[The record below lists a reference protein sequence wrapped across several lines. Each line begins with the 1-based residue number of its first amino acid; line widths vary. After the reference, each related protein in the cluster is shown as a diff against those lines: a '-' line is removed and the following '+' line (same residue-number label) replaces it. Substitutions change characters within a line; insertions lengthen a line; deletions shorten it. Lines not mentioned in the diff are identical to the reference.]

1 MNKRREIERL
11 ALEIVT
17 EAGKEGILQSELWK
31 RLDATSREGSRIAL
45 RLERR
50 KLVRRDREL
59 SANRWTYRLY
69 PVRQPLTI
77 DSIIDCPC
85 LTCETSNRCSEIDV
99 VTPNQCSRLAEW
111 VLAPK
116 PQGAAEPLSG
126 AQNV

>member
-1 MNKRREIERL
+1 MNRRRETERL

-59 SANRWTYRLY
+59 SSNRWTYRLY
-69 PVRQPLTI
+69 AVRQPLTI

-85 LTCETSNRCSEIDV
+85 LTCDTSHKCSEIDV
-99 VTPNQCSRLAEW
+99 VTPNQCLRLADW
-111 VLAPK
+111 LLAPK
-116 PQGAAEPLSG
+116 QEQTVQPSPSSENL
-126 AQNV
+126 

>member
-1 MNKRREIERL
+1 VNKRRETERL

-17 EAGKEGILQSELWK
+17 QVGKEGILQSELWK
-31 RLDATSREGSRIAL
+31 RLNATSREGSRIAL

-50 KLVRRDREL
+50 RLIRRDREL

-85 LTCETSNRCSEIDV
+85 LTCETSQKCNEIDV
-99 VTPNQCSRLAEW
+99 VTPNQCDKLVEW
-111 VLAPK
+111 VLGHK
-116 PQGAAEPLSG
+116 PQPSPEQLPST
-126 AQNV
+126 

>member
-17 EAGKEGILQSELWK
+17 ESGKEGILQSELWK
-31 RLDATSREGSRIAL
+31 RLGATSREGSRISL

-50 KLVRRDREL
+50 RLVRRDREL
-59 SANRWTYRLY
+59 SVNRWTYRLY

-85 LTCETSNRCSEIDV
+85 LTCYTNQKCNEIDV
-99 VTPNQCSRLAEW
+99 VTPNQCSKLIEW

-116 PQGAAEPLSG
+116 PQPPSEPSSG
-126 AQNV
+126 AQGA